1 MGQISLYVD
10 DAVISRLN
18 AAARSKNC
26 SISKY
31 VSTIVSKQLLED
43 DAEEIQ
49 KKELLRKLRGAVKDP
64 SFVEPRNISW
74 KADIPRRYD
83 LL

>member
-10 DAVISRLN
+10 DAIISKLN

-26 SISKY
+26 SMSKY
-31 VSTIVSKQLLED
+31 VVAIVSERLLED
-43 DAEEIQ
+43 DAEELQ
-49 KKELLRKLRGAVKDP
+49 KKELLRKLRGTVKDP
-64 SFVEPRNISW
+64 SFVEPQNISW
-74 KADIPRRYD
+74 KAGIPRRYD